1 VNWHEYFIINKLN
14 EIKKYKGMQN
24 MKKILETLAL
34 SVFVVLVTAT
44 FGVAEYAATS
54 LSDFP
59 YFQLGCLVVGG
70 MTIISLRHKYQKMYT
85 GELVTV
91 FCLYTML
98 IALFTAPVINAIKT
112 AVS

>member
-1 VNWHEYFIINKLN
+1 
-14 EIKKYKGMQN
+14 

-44 FGVAEYAATS
+44 FGVAEYATAG

-59 YFQLGCLVVGG
+59 YFQLGCLIVGG
-70 MTIISLRHKYQKMYT
+70 MTIIALRHKYQKMYT

-98 IALFTAPVINAIKT
+98 MALFTAPVINAIKT
-112 AVS
+112 VVS